1 MAKTLVFD
9 GIETTSDGEIF
20 LRMRKYSSD
29 GDRLGVHYVSFP
41 CNSDIDAVVAAAMSS
56 QSISVVDGVQVTVTT
71 GLLSE
76 GFQPISAVDIAKV
89 KAIAAA
95 LVNI

>member
-29 GDRLGVHYVSFP
+29 GDRLGVHYISFP
-41 CNSDIDAVVAAAMSS
+41 CNSDIDSVVAAAMSS
-56 QSISVVDGVQVTVTT
+56 QSIGVVDGVEVPVTA
-71 GLLSE
+71 GFLSE
-76 GFQPISAVDIAKV
+76 GFQPISSADIAKV
-89 KAIAAA
+89 KAIAQATWA
-95 LVNI
+95 